1 MGYWQGMD
9 LAGADVDCLVMDR
22 LPFKS
27 PSDPLLQSIK
37 QGLEDRESDFF
48 LEFLLP
54 DCALRLRQGFGRL
67 IRRGSDRG
75 VFVIGDARYWDAS
88 YAQYLQNNLPTFG
101 WTDTLND
108 AIAFTG
114 N

>member
-1 MGYWQGMD
+1 MQG
-9 LAGADVDCLVMDR
+9 
-22 LPFKS
+22 
-27 PSDPLLQSIK
+27 IK
-37 QGLEDRESDFF
+37 QGLEDRESDLF